1 MSSSRH
7 NSRRR
12 SRAVTENLGG
22 RNDDFKQMW
31 EREKVKMRQDIDAEM
46 KKKYETQRRKFEQE
60 KKKFEKAQSKFSKEK
75 KDTNMLKTQ
84 LDAQKRIFTQSMR
97 KNRNKDF
104 NPIDMMKDIEEK
116 IRVLVE
122 KKSQAN
128 QEWDK
133 IKAFRKSEE
142 AEINDQRNK
151 MKVEQASFV
160 ELFTKFEKD
169 KGQLETRMQQHDVDL
184 EYIKKRSAD
193 LEEAEKA
200 INEAIGNMEMR
211 EVKLQDE
218 EGQLS
223 RKWEEFNRSQEKL
236 REKQLKNDEWE
247 SDLLKKKNDY
257 DIIHLKQQSKERE
270 LKHLEEQIKLN
281 MQDLQKDRE
290 RWDKEQKQIYFD
302 KMFAE
307 KRAQLK
313 REMQKIEDEKASI
326 EQLTDKQKLMSREL
340 QVKIESMKLEL
351 DLQLHK
357 IDKEREENALAK
369 EEIMKNREELFQ
381 TSSLHQDFER
391 QLKIQQDQMKL
402 EHQNLRETLEKKVR
416 EELAAERA
424 ELNKKRKN
432 LENEI
437 SRQKALKT
445 KTIRDQLALKKKR
458 AENDQEILRRKNEY
472 EQMKIEAKKTRE
484 YLEEEKIKFE
494 KQKIQACKELERLE
508 IDRKK
513 LQADRDRVRESV
525 EKEVLDKYNTMMAY
539 AEKHTSTIAQ
549 ERDTVAEEK
558 KQLRQEKLNV
568 EEQRENLELQIKQR
582 VKSRVADQEEDLTRK
597 ELELTK
603 RSTEVK
609 KEWERIQEEE
619 LSTERSKREVLKLK
633 SDAEE
638 LSKEA
643 NEKLLEAAEQ
653 MKAVGVEKRKLEDKH
668 RKVESKLKELTR
680 KEELYS
686 EKQEHLE
693 NELFRFESQAGQ
705 ISELT
710 QKKNPEIAK
719 LESKV
724 TSLEKSNRVLHSQLE
739 QIRRELHE
747 SKESFLCYQN
757 LKKNSSEIRLVPSA
771 LGDDEGCLIASGPA
785 SPSVG
790 QIQDRN
796 FWIDDKLGENLPSIP
811 SKAVPS
817 PLKSSSTSKRDR
829 SAIARHE
836 LLSRYWD
843 DQRRNYKSESIESA
857 SNLDNTSYI
866 YSGFYRPWK
875 SAGAFLTD
883 FSKARPPVRKLPG
896 QVPSLGGSEDR
907 DMQKRPSKFFISMIE
922 SGEHL
927 TTIIFFLGSERKVVK
942 AIKGIILDASPK
954 LKELLEAGDSVE
966 LPDLTSEGFEAML
979 NFIYSKECTWS
990 RESLVPTMACASK
1003 FGLDRLY
1010 RTCFEWLEI
1019 NVQQEDALKVLDD
1032 CMTHAEVLGESAKHA
1047 IEKASWDIIISD
1059 GSENKALLSKIFSSQ
1074 NSRWVKNVVKGNSLV
1089 CSEEVMF
1096 DAVANWAT
1104 ELANIKFPDNKSIY
1118 PKDWRVTVD
1127 EEKCS
1132 PDKLTTKAE
1141 VVKIILPLVPF
1152 IRFPVMSIKYI
1163 TSNGLIGALLQP
1175 MEILEVLRWKHDC
1188 KSCNIRFNSVERYQI
1203 VDVSQEGCCA
1213 QSSEHFATLDYD
1225 PKLAKFHTGEGNYPS
1240 RISGNMLG
1248 KVLGAELALTRCVS
1262 DNDVVIEGP
1271 AGLDVAQ
1278 TKLDF
1283 QPWWDLDLGRLC
1295 RIQKIRVL
1303 LGVPGRIPGQTEKDC
1318 CATEQSMFP
1327 IALCLGRDSFPA
1339 MEGTL
1344 TNAMQMSVKTKIFEN
1359 APEGNLVEL
1368 QWEPAL
1374 VAARTFRIQCAK
1386 ATLLRIMNVQIFA
1399 AEPIMNSLPC
1409 PVVEQT

>member
-1 MSSSRH
+1 
-7 NSRRR
+7 
-12 SRAVTENLGG
+12 
-22 RNDDFKQMW
+22 
-31 EREKVKMRQDIDAEM
+31 VKMRQEIEAEI
-46 KKKYETQRRKFEQE
+46 KKKFDTQRRKFEQE
-60 KKKFEKAQSKFSKEK
+60 KKKFEKVHSKFVKEK
-75 KDTNMLKTQ
+75 KDVNMMKTQ
-84 LDAQKRIFTQSMR
+84 LDAQKRVFTQSMR

-104 NPIDMMKDIEEK
+104 NPIDMMKDIEQK
-116 IRVLVE
+116 ISVFVE
-122 KKSQAN
+122 KKAQAN

-142 AEINDQRNK
+142 AEINEQRNK
-151 MKVEQASFV
+151 MKIEQASIA

-169 KGQLETRMQQHDVDL
+169 KGQLETLMQQHDVDL
-184 EYIKKRSAD
+184 EYIKKRSED

-200 INEAIGNMEMR
+200 INEMVGNLQMR
-211 EVKLQDE
+211 EEKLQDE
-218 EGQLS
+218 EGQMS
-223 RKWEEFNRSQEKL
+223 RNWEEFHRSQSKL

-270 LKHLEEQIKLN
+270 LKHLEEEIKLN

-290 RWDKEQKQIYFD
+290 SWDKEQKQIYFD
-302 KMFAE
+302 NMFAE

-313 REMQKIEDEKASI
+313 LEMQKIEDEKASV
-326 EQLTDKQKLMSREL
+326 EEMSSKQSQMSRDL
-340 QVKIESMKLEL
+340 QVKMESMENTKKQFESMKLEL
-351 DLQLHK
+351 DEQLHK
-357 IDKEREENALAK
+357 IDKQRQENAIEK
-369 EEIMKNREELFQ
+369 QEILKSREELFQ
-381 TSSLHQDFER
+381 TSSLHQDIER
-391 QLKIQQDQMKL
+391 QLKIQEDQMKL
-402 EHQNLRETLEKKVR
+402 EYQKLRETLEEKVREDRQTLEVKVR

-458 AENDQEILRRKNEY
+458 VENDQEIERRKSEF

-484 YLEEEKIKFE
+484 YFKEEKIKFE
-494 KQKIQACKELERLE
+494 KQKILACKELESLE
-508 IDRKK
+508 IDRKQ
-513 LQADRDRVRESV
+513 LLADRERVRESV
-525 EKEVLDKYNTMMAY
+525 EKEVLDKYNTMMSLAQ
-539 AEKHTSTIAQ
+539 EQTNTIAQ
-549 ERDTVAEEK
+549 EREAVAAEK
-558 KQLRQEKLNV
+558 KKLRQEKLDV

-582 VKSRVADQEEDLTRK
+582 VKSRVAEQEKDLTRK
-597 ELELTK
+597 EIELTR

-609 KEWERIQEEE
+609 KEWERIQEED

-653 MKAVGVEKRKLEDKH
+653 MKAVSVEKRKLEDKH

-686 EKQEHLE
+686 EKQEYFE
-693 NELFRFESQAGQ
+693 NERFRFESQAGQ
-705 ISELT
+705 ISEVSL
-710 QKKNPEIAK
+710 KKNPEIAK

-739 QIRRELHE
+739 QIRKELHE
-747 SKESFLCYQN
+747 SKENFLCYHN
-757 LKKNSSEIRLVPSA
+757 LNKKSSSEIRLVPSA
-771 LGDDEGCLIASGPA
+771 LGDDEGCPIASGPA

-790 QIQDRN
+790 QIQDNNRDY
-796 FWIDDKLGENLPSIP
+796 WIDDKLGENLPSIP
-811 SKAVPS
+811 TKAVPS
-817 PLKSSSTSKRDR
+817 PLKSSSTSKRER
-829 SAIARHE
+829 TAIARHE

-843 DQRRNYKSESIESA
+843 DQRRNYKCGSIDSA
-857 SNLDNTSYI
+857 SNLDNTSYV

-875 SAGAFLTD
+875 PAGAFLAH
-883 FSKARPPVRKLPG
+883 FSKARPPVRKQPG
-896 QVPSLGGSEDR
+896 QVPSLVGSDDS
-907 DMQKRPSKFFISMIE
+907 DMQERPSKFFINMIE

-942 AIKGIILDASPK
+942 AIKGIIMDASPK

-979 NFIYSKECTWS
+979 NFIYSRECTWS
-990 RESLVPTMACASK
+990 RESLVATMACASK

-1047 IEKASWDIIISD
+1047 IEKAAWDIIISD
-1059 GSENKALLSKIFSSQ
+1059 GSGNKALLSKIFSSHT
-1074 NSRWVKNVVKGNSLV
+1074 SRWVKNVVKGNSLV

-1141 VVKIILPLVPF
+1141 VVKNILPMVPF
-1152 IRFPVMSIKYI
+1152 IRFPVMSINYI
-1163 TSNGLIGALLQP
+1163 TSNGLIGALLKP
-1175 MEILEVLRWKHDC
+1175 LEILEVLRWKHDSN
-1188 KSCNIRFNSVERYQI
+1188 SCNLRFKSVERYQI
-1203 VDVSQEGCCA
+1203 VEISQEGCCA
-1213 QSSEHFATLDYD
+1213 QSSEHYATLDYD
-1225 PKLAKFHTGEGNYPS
+1225 PKLAKFDTGEGNYPS

-1262 DNDVVIEGP
+1262 DNDIIVEGP

-1295 RIQKIRVL
+1295 RIQRIRVL
-1303 LGVPGRIPGQTEKDC
+1303 LGVPGRIPGQTEKDSC
-1318 CATEQSMFP
+1318 TTEQSMFP

-1359 APEGNLVEL
+1359 APAGNLVEL

>member
-1 MSSSRH
+1 
-7 NSRRR
+7 
-12 SRAVTENLGG
+12 
-22 RNDDFKQMW
+22 
-31 EREKVKMRQDIDAEM
+31 VKMRQEIETEL
-46 KKKYETQRRKFEQE
+46 KKKWDTQRRKFEQE

-84 LDAQKRIFTQSMR
+84 LDAQKRVFTQSMR

-128 QEWDK
+128 VEWEK
-133 IKAFRKSEE
+133 LKAFRKSEE
-142 AEINDQRNK
+142 AEINEQRNK
-151 MKVEQASFV
+151 MKIEQASME

-169 KGQLETRMQQHDVDL
+169 KGQLETLMQQHDVDL
-184 EYIKKRSAD
+184 EYIKKRSGD

-200 INEAIGNMEMR
+200 INEAVINMERR
-211 EVKLQDE
+211 EVQLQDQ

-223 RKWEEFNRSQEKL
+223 RNWEEFNRSQEKL

-290 RWDKEQKQIYFD
+290 SWDKEQKQIYFD

-313 REMQKIEDEKASI
+313 LEMQKIKDEKARI
-326 EQLTDKQKLMSREL
+326 EQLSSKQNLMSREL
-340 QVKIESMKLEL
+340 QVKIESMENTKKQFDSMKMEL
-351 DLQLHK
+351 DEQLHK
-357 IDKEREENALAK
+357 IDKERAENALEK
-369 EEIMKNREELFQ
+369 EEILKSREELFQ

-402 EHQNLRETLEKKVR
+402 ENQKLRETLEKKVR
-416 EELAAERA
+416 EELAAELAAERA
-424 ELNKKRKN
+424 ELNKKRKS

-458 AENDQEILRRKNEY
+458 AENDQEIVRRKNEY
-472 EQMKIEAKKTRE
+472 DQIKIETKKTRE
-484 YLEEEKIKFE
+484 YLEQEKIKFE

-508 IDRKK
+508 IDRKQ
-513 LQADRDRVRESV
+513 LQTDRERIRESV
-525 EKEVLDKYNTMMAY
+525 EKEVLDKYKTMMAY

-549 ERDTVAEEK
+549 ERDEVAAEK
-558 KQLRQEKLNV
+558 KKLRQEKLNV

-582 VKSRVADQEEDLTRK
+582 VKSRVAEQEKDLTRK

-609 KEWERIQEEE
+609 NEWERIQEEE

-643 NEKLLEAAEQ
+643 NEKLLEAVEQ
-653 MKAVGVEKRKLEDKH
+653 MKAVGAEKRKLEDKH

-693 NELFRFESQAGQ
+693 SELFRFESQAGQ
-705 ISELT
+705 ISELP

-739 QIRRELHE
+739 QIRKELHE
-747 SKESFLCYQN
+747 SKESFLCYHS
-757 LKKNSSEIRLVPSA
+757 LKKSSSEIRLVPSA
-771 LGDDEGCLIASGPA
+771 LGDDEGCPIASGPA

-790 QIQDRN
+790 QIQDSRRD

-829 SAIARHE
+829 SAVARHE

-843 DQRRNYKSESIESA
+843 DQRRHYKSESIDSA

-883 FSKARPPVRKLPG
+883 FSKARPPVRKQPG
-896 QVPSLGGSEDR
+896 PVPSFGGSEDN
-907 DMQKRPSKFFISMIE
+907 DMQKRPSKFFINMIE

-942 AIKGIILDASPK
+942 AIKGIIQEASPK
-954 LKELLEAGDSVE
+954 FKELLEGGDSVE
-966 LPDLTSEGFEAML
+966 LPNLTSEGFEAML

-1019 NVQQEDALKVLDD
+1019 NVQSEDALKVLDD
-1032 CMTHAEVLGESAKHA
+1032 CMTHAEALGESAKHA

-1059 GSENKALLSKIFSSQ
+1059 GTENKALLSKIFAS
-1074 NSRWVKNVVKGNSLV
+1074 NSIRWLKNVVKGNSLV

-1118 PKDWRVTVD
+1118 PKDWRVSVD

-1141 VVKIILPLVPF
+1141 VVKNILPLVPF

-1188 KSCNIRFNSVERYQI
+1188 NSCNIRFKSVERYQI

-1225 PKLAKFHTGEGNYPS
+1225 PKLAKFDTGDGNYPS

-1318 CATEQSMFP
+1318 CTTEQSMFP

-1344 TNAMQMSVKTKIFEN
+1344 TNAMQMSVKKKIFEN

-1386 ATLLRIMNVQIFA
+1386 ATLLRIMNVQILA